1 MILNCSKCENRLYQ
15 IYIGGAKK
23 LYKDHYYCKVCDTI
37 SREILQRTTEI
48 IEPLQLHTK
57 NS

>member
-37 SREILQRTTEI
+37 SREILQRTTEKFLI
-48 IEPLQLHTK
+48 QSK
-57 NS
+57 